1 MRPSFRARVRAPPH
15 SMAAP
20 RGPHPVAPAPPPA
33 RAGLRA
39 ARRASGGLEG
49 ASLRGWAG
57 LGGGRE
63 GKGRERRARGVAFP
77 QDSARRAGPGGAGRE
92 PPGAGP
98 GAAAGTAR
106 GVASAPGS
114 QLRARC
120 ALVSAPLPVPPLP
133 PLPLRPLLDVSSR
146 SRRGR
151 LFFFSLP
158 FLLCQGSRE
167 PRGEAS
173 PRTFKGAM
181 AAGTRGAARGSRHEG
196 GRGGVKLASWASGD
210 FLVPSP
216 SGPSLLS
223 LYFQPRA
230 FIQSWAQHRAERR
243 TRQPQI
249 LALVELKWDVS
260 GDTRQISNKHRF
272 RERWVP

>member
-1 MRPSFRARVRAPPH
+1 MERLAGAPRARPSAPEVARSLLPALFIFQRAEP
-15 SMAAP
+15 
-20 RGPHPVAPAPPPA
+20 G
-33 RAGLRA
+33 A
-39 ARRASGGLEG
+39 ARRCVRPSEHESARRLTPWPPRGARTPWRLPRPRRAPDFSQRAGQVGAWGVRASGAG
-49 ASLRGWAG
+49 RGWAG
-57 LGGGRE
+57 AGR
-63 GKGRERRARGVAFP
+63 GRGANAGRAASRSLRTPRGA
-77 QDSARRAGPGGAGRE
+77 QGQGGAGRE

-120 ALVSAPLPVPPLP
+120 ALAAAPLPVPPLP

-146 SRRGR
+146 SRRGS

-181 AAGTRGAARGSRHEG
+181 AVGTRGAARGSRHEG

-216 SGPSLLS
+216 SGPSITLFS
-223 LYFQPRA
+223 
-230 FIQSWAQHRAERR
+230 
-243 TRQPQI
+243 T
-249 LALVELKWDVS
+249 S
-260 GDTRQISNKHRF
+260 GVHS
-272 RERWVP
+272 VLGPAPC